1 MSKKRHTKHRPKLQS
16 SVTYKMF
23 ENGTFNNA
31 WPQNYNFLLGYT
43 DNERPQKNEVP
54 EYVYQFRKNGNRELF
69 DSSYINVG

>member
-1 MSKKRHTKHRPKLQS
+1 
-16 SVTYKMF
+16 MF
-23 ENGTFNNA
+23 DENGFCND
-31 WPQNYNFLLGYT
+31 WPANYNFLLGYS